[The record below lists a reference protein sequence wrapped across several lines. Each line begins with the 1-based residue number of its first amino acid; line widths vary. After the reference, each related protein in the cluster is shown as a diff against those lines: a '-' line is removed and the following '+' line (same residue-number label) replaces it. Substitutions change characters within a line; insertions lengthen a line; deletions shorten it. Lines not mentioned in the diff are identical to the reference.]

1 MKSAKMF
8 LTGLLT
14 LTLALPAFATP
25 AAAKS
30 EIVINGS
37 TTVLPV
43 MQKVSENFMAVHPDV
58 DISLSGGGSGN
69 GIKALNDGLCQVAMS
84 SRDMKANEKEL
95 ATSKGINPVRIA
107 VAVDALVPVT
117 HPSNPLTN
125 LSADQLRDIY
135 MGKIT
140 NWKELGGIDSKIVVI
155 SRDTS
160 SGTYETWEEMIMKKQ
175 KVAPS
180 ALLQASNGA
189 VVQAVSKNK
198 NAIGYVGFGYLD
210 KSIKKINVN
219 GLEATPATALSREWP
234 IARELYIFTNGQPQ
248 GAIKQLVDYLL
259 DPLKGQKAVLE
270 VGFIPL
276 EKK

>member
-1 MKSAKMF
+1 MKSARI
-8 LTGLLT
+8 LATAVLSLA
-14 LTLALPAFATP
+14 LALPAFAASKT
-25 AAAKS
+25 

-43 MQKVSENFMAVHPDV
+43 MQKVSENFMAANPNVE
-58 DISLSGGGSGN
+58 ISLSGGGSGN
-69 GIKALNDGLCQVAMS
+69 GIKALNDGLCQIAMS
-84 SRDMKANEKEL
+84 SRDMKDNEKEL
-95 ATSKGINPVRIA
+95 AKSKGINPVRTA
-107 VAVDALVPVT
+107 VAVDALVPVV
-117 HPSNPLTN
+117 HPSNAVSK

-140 NWKELGGIDSKIVVI
+140 NWKELGGADSKIVVV

-210 KSIKKINVN
+210 KSLKKLNVN
-219 GLEATPATALSREWP
+219 GKEATAATALSREWP

-248 GAIKQLVDYLL
+248 GAIKQLVDYIV
-259 DPLKGQKAVLE
+259 DPMKGQKAVLE

>member
-1 MKSAKMF
+1 MKSARIF
-8 LTGLLT
+8 LTGLLA
-14 LTLALPAFATP
+14 LSLAVPAFA
-25 AAAKS
+25 AKD

-43 MQKVSENFMAVHPDV
+43 MQKVSEDFMAAHPNV

-84 SRDMKANEKEL
+84 SRDMKSNEKEL
-95 ATSKGINPVRIA
+95 AKSKGIDPVRTA
-107 VAVDALVPVT
+107 VAVDALVPVV
-117 HPSNPLTN
+117 HPSNPAAN

-135 MGKIT
+135 IGTIT
-140 NWKELGGIDSKIVVI
+140 NWKELGGADAKIVII

-175 KVAPS
+175 KVSPA

-210 KSIKKINVN
+210 KSVKALKVN

-248 GAIKQLVDYLL
+248 GAVKQLVEYIL
-259 DPLKGQKAVLE
+259 DPMKGQKAVLE

>member
-1 MKSAKMF
+1 MKSARI
-8 LTGLLT
+8 LATAVLS
-14 LTLALPAFATP
+14 LALAVPAFAASKT
-25 AAAKS
+25 

-43 MQKVSENFMAVHPDV
+43 MQKVSENFMAANPGVE
-58 DISLSGGGSGN
+58 ISLSGGGSGN
-69 GIKALNDGLCQVAMS
+69 GVKALNDGLCQIAMS
-84 SRDMKANEKEL
+84 SRDMKDNEKEL
-95 ATSKGINPVRIA
+95 AKSKGINPVRTA
-107 VAVDALVPVT
+107 VAVDALVPVV
-117 HPSNPLTN
+117 HPSNAVSK

-140 NWKELGGIDSKIVVI
+140 NWKELGGADSKIVVV

-160 SGTYETWEEMIMKKQ
+160 SGTYETWEEMVMKKQ

-210 KSIKKINVN
+210 KSLKKLNVN
-219 GLEATPATALSREWP
+219 DKEATAATALSREWP

-248 GAIKQLVDYLL
+248 GAIKQLVDYIV
-259 DPLKGQKAVLE
+259 DPMKGQKAVLE

>member
-1 MKSAKMF
+1 MKLARILASTV
-8 LTGLLT
+8 LSLVV
-14 LTLALPAFATP
+14 ALPAFAASKT
-25 AAAKS
+25 

-43 MQKVSENFMAVHPDV
+43 MQKVSEDFMAANPSVE
-58 DISLSGGGSGN
+58 ISLSGGGSGN
-69 GIKALNDGLCQVAMS
+69 GIKALNDGLCQIAMS
-84 SRDMKANEKEL
+84 SRDMKDNEKAL
-95 ATSKGINPVRIA
+95 AKTKDITPVRTA
-107 VAVDALVPVT
+107 VAVDALVPVV
-117 HPSNPLTN
+117 HPSNALN
-125 LSADQLRDIY
+125 KLSADQLRDIY

-140 NWKELGGIDSKIVVI
+140 NWKELGGADSKIVVI

-210 KSIKKINVN
+210 KSLKKLNVN
-219 GLEATPATALSREWP
+219 DVEATAASALSRQWP

-248 GAIKQLVDYLL
+248 GAIKQLVDYIV
-259 DPLKGQKAVLE
+259 DPMKGQKAVLE

>member
-1 MKSAKMF
+1 MKSARIF
-8 LTGLLT
+8 AT
-14 LTLALPAFATP
+14 LVLSLGLALPAFAASKT
-25 AAAKS
+25 
-30 EIVINGS
+30 EIVVNGS

-43 MQKVSENFMAVHPDV
+43 MQKVGENFMAANPSVE
-58 DISLSGGGSGN
+58 ISLSGGGSGN

-84 SRDMKANEKEL
+84 SRDMKANEMEL
-95 ATSKGINPVRIA
+95 AKSKGINPVRTA
-107 VAVDALVPVT
+107 VAVDALVPVV
-117 HPSNPLTN
+117 HPSNPVAN

-140 NWKELGGIDSKIVVI
+140 NWKELGGADTKIIVI

-210 KSIKKINVN
+210 KSLKKVNVN
-219 GLEATPATALSREWP
+219 NMEATPATALSRQWP

-248 GAIKQLVDYLL
+248 GAIKQLVDYIV
-259 DPLKGQKAVLE
+259 DPMKGQKAVLE

>member
-1 MKSAKMF
+1 MKSPRILM
-8 LTGLLT
+8 TT
-14 LTLALPAFATP
+14 LLALALAVPAV
-25 AAAKS
+25 AAPS
-30 EIVINGS
+30 EEIVINGS

-43 MQKVSENFMAVHPDV
+43 MQKVSENFSAAHPNI

-69 GIKALNDGLCQVAMS
+69 GIKALTDGMCHIAMS
-84 SRDMKANEKEL
+84 SRDMKPNEITL
-95 ATSKGINPVRIA
+95 AKSKNVNPVRTA
-107 VAVDALVPVT
+107 VAVDALVPVV
-117 HPSNPLTN
+117 HPSNPLTT
-125 LSADQLRDIY
+125 LTAEQLRDIY
-135 MGKIT
+135 KGIIT
-140 NWKELGGIDSKIVVI
+140 NWKDLGGADAPIVVI

-160 SGTYETWEEMIMKKQ
+160 SGTYETWEEMIMNKQ

-198 NAIGYVGFGYLD
+198 NAVGYIGFGYLN
-210 KSIKKINVN
+210 KSLKKLNVN
-219 GLEATPATALSREWP
+219 NIEATPATALSRQWP
-234 IARELYIFTNGQPQ
+234 IARELYIFTNGQAQ
-248 GAIKQLVDYLL
+248 GAIKQLIDYIV